1 MKNNKILLKSLSFLF
16 LLGLTTT
23 TSFASNSV
31 EIFEGNVSFV
41 EFTLQNEKLPK
52 VVIQNV
58 QGTFYENLS
67 AYNISPEMLANE
79 FHTIFDLDSSEHEF
93 VQLRDY
99 QDNIGMNHQT
109 YQHNYKGV
117 PVEGELIMV
126 HSKNGVVKSIN
137 GQVTQIA
144 DLETNGLLSDDKVMN
159 IVQSQEKIG
168 REDIANSRIETIIYK
183 KIEDDKLQHHAVKKV
198 FLGLKNYYVDANSG
212 EVLFVESKIYHIDTP
227 SISKTYYRG
236 NQAVTVDSYNG
247 QYRLKDNGRNIH
259 VLNAEGIYD
268 MNPYTAQLIGDEED
282 YTNFDVNFTSEET
295 EAPVEIL
302 WGLAKT
308 HDY

>member
-1 MKNNKILLKSLSFLF
+1 
-16 LLGLTTT
+16 
-23 TSFASNSV
+23 
-31 EIFEGNVSFV
+31 
-41 EFTLQNEKLPK
+41 
-52 VVIQNV
+52 
-58 QGTFYENLS
+58 
-67 AYNISPEMLANE
+67 
-79 FHTIFDLDSSEHEF
+79 
-93 VQLRDY
+93 
-99 QDNIGMNHQT
+99 
-109 YQHNYKGV
+109 KGV

-198 FLGLKNYYVDANSG
+198 FLGLKNYYIDANSG
-212 EVLFVESKIYHIDTP
+212 EVLFVENKVYHVDTP
-227 SISKTYYRG
+227 SNSKTYYHG
-236 NQAVTVDSYNG
+236 VQPVTVDSDGG
-247 QYRLKDNGRNIH
+247 QYRLKDNGRDIQVFNASNITSIN
-259 VLNAEGIYD
+259 VFTGQLVGNAV
-268 MNPYTAQLIGDEED
+268 D
-282 YTNFDVNFTSEET
+282 YTNSSANFTSTAT

-308 HDY
+308 HDYYLDVHQRNSYDGNGGAIKGYFDFQDSVLDDAAGDPQLPG

>member
-1 MKNNKILLKSLSFLF
+1 MKNNKILLKSLSILF
-16 LLGLTTT
+16 VLGLTTT
-23 TSFASNSV
+23 TSFAVNSDV
-31 EIFEGNVSFV
+31 TFEKNLSFV
-41 EFTLQNEKLPK
+41 ELNLQNDKLPK

-79 FHTIFDLDSSEHEF
+79 FHTIFDLDKSEHEF

-109 YQHNYKGV
+109 YQHKYKGV

-137 GQVTQIA
+137 GQITKVA
-144 DLETNGLLSDDKVMN
+144 DLEVNGLLSDEKVMN

-168 REDIANSRIETIIYK
+168 REDIANPKIETIIYK
-183 KIEDDKLQHHAVKKV
+183 KIEDNELAHHVVKKV

-212 EVLFVESKIYHIDTP
+212 
-227 SISKTYYRG
+227 
-236 NQAVTVDSYNG
+236 
-247 QYRLKDNGRNIH
+247 
-259 VLNAEGIYD
+259 
-268 MNPYTAQLIGDEED
+268 
-282 YTNFDVNFTSEET
+282 
-295 EAPVEIL
+295 
-302 WGLAKT
+302 
-308 HDY
+308 